1 MKKERISGKVIIRI
15 SIMWVFVLAIVVA
28 SLIAFFKNNIF
39 AVENMQEEKEI
50 EQTVAI
56 EENNKAVNVL
66 ELLIENNYSNK
77 RLTKVEQE
85 VEFEIEE
92 IETDK
97 LPNGERKIEQ
107 EGVVGKKQVTILQ
120 TFEDNNIISEE
131 VMDSI
136 VIEEPIKQIIC
147 VGTSEF
153 LGRYNVHIGEE
164 MYLIESGELK
174 EQADENSETILKLRR
189 YINVNLE
196 DILGEWAKIKYQDKE
211 GYILASKLTSDSVTP
226 KIEEKNRIA
235 VIQSELNI
243 EMDLSKPSG
252 LTLNDFKTIFGF
264 NASDKNGIFSENAE
278 VFYEME
284 YKYNINGIF
293 LASIGIHESAWGTSQ
308 IANEKHNLFG
318 YQAYDRDPLNSAK
331 EFEDYKEGIE
341 TVAKALRENYLT
353 EGGAFYNGTTIES
366 VNKKYASDEEWYLK
380 VYAYMEYLYDKLG

>member
-85 VEFEIEE
+85 VEFEIEK